1 MVISMLRR
9 RELKNPQR
17 YDRAGRHLTNSGPA
31 PQKSCTGDCGQSVYS
46 GVLNDRELSCAA
58 KEKR

>member
-17 YDRAGRHLTNSGPA
+17 YDRAGRHLANGPRH
-31 PQKSCTGDCGQSVYS
+31 KNL
-46 GVLNDRELSCAA
+46 VLATVASQCILASRMTAN
-58 KEKR
+58 